1 LAFVKRN
8 IVPTI
13 LLMLIIGVMIF
24 VGELMCLVGVLFM
37 APAAM
42 ATHWLA
48 YECKRDE
55 FAAAMAEDGVGA

>member
-1 LAFVKRN
+1 M
-8 IVPTI
+8 PTI

-24 VGELMCLVGVLFM
+24 IGEILCGVGVLIM

-55 FAAAMAEDGVGA
+55 FAAAMAEDGVSA